1 MDTKQ
6 KIEVMQAY
14 VDGKKIEYKE
24 RGTTFPY
31 WTTFSFGE
39 PSWNWGR
46 CEYRIKQEPREFVVA
61 YREDNG
67 KLIGIAESASRLIT
81 VSPTDVKLGM
91 IKTMKVREVLE

>member
-1 MDTKQ
+1 MSTTEE

-14 VDGKKIEYKE
+14 ADGKKIEFKTM
-24 RGTTFPY
+24 RFAADGWATLVAP
-31 WTTFSFGE
+31 
-39 PSWNWGR
+39 PVWNWV
-46 CEYRIKQEPREFVVA
+46 EYNYRIKQEPREFVVA